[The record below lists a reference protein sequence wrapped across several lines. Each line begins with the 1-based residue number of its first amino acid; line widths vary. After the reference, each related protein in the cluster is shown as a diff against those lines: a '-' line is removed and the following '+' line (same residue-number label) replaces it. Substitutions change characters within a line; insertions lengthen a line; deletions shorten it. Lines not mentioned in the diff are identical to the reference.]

1 MLGDADAA
9 GQMVMLT
16 GPRSVGK
23 SLMLRKMAAELKA
36 QKCHVVV
43 FDARQHGTDL
53 VRGIVPHL
61 TRDKALLNA
70 AIAQAPDA
78 AAVDITV
85 MAAAVA
91 KPSGVAEPGLLS
103 NVRALLDTAMNAI
116 LSRMAPGD
124 LRFEQLLGPLLRAC
138 ARRGEHPII
147 VIDEANV
154 VALAATNAVE
164 KQRRWTRCTC

>member
-53 VRGIVPHL
+53 VRGIVSHL

-103 NVRALLDTAMNAI
+103 NVRALLDTAM

-138 ARRGEHPII
+138 ASRGAPHHRHRRGKRGGSCCH
-147 VIDEANV
+147 
-154 VALAATNAVE
+154 
-164 KQRRWTRCTC
+164 QCR